1 MSKNLNISV
10 IVAARDE
17 YIEQLKCIIC
27 PLIHQGFM
35 SIYND
40 AFLITG
46 GNNTIYKF
54 QELLKAIPTWNQT
67 ILQKES
73 KRIKSKCPYIMNI
86 VTAIFVSNVKIL
98 ASIRLSGENDN
109 IKVKI
114 PTSDIFIHS
123 IYIESAYNIFYDPF
137 VFYHKTKNNGDINRN
152 KEIVNSIIRNAV
164 NETIRQLLPFD
175 NILQEYLKSAL
186 ENSESES
193 GSDSES
199 DSESESDTDN
209 IDINKIVK
217 NDEYSSESD
226 SESDND
232 SIYDNNDSF
241 ENNNIQ
247 NNNNNN
253 NNFFNNTQN
262 NNNQEYENTVTKLD
276 YSNNNNIPTQNNNN
290 NNNIPSFTQPLIENI
305 PINQNIPMN
314 NQSNQNNNNIP
325 INQDIPMNNNQNN
338 QNIPMNNNQNNQ
350 NIPTMNNNQSNQNNQ
365 NKYSFF

>member
-1 MSKNLNISV
+1 MSKSLNISV

-40 AFLITG
+40 AFVITE

-98 ASIRLSGENDN
+98 ASIRLSGDNDN

-137 VFYHKTKNNGDINRN
+137 IFYHKTKNNGDINRN
-152 KEIVNSIIRNAV
+152 KEIINSIIRNAV

-193 GSDSES
+193 ES
-199 DSESESDTDN
+199 DSDSDSDSDN

-217 NDEYSSESD
+217 NNEYSESD
-226 SESDND
+226 SDSNYDNDNKDSSSESPESPEYNLDSFNDNNNNNYDNTVTKLGYSDN
-232 SIYDNNDSF
+232 NNNIPSNQNNNNNIPMNNNNQNNIPINNNNQNNIPMNNNNQNIPF
-241 ENNNIQ
+241 TQPPPMNNNIQ
-247 NNNNNN
+247 NNPL
-253 NNFFNNTQN
+253 
-262 NNNQEYENTVTKLD
+262 NQ
-276 YSNNNNIPTQNNNN
+276 NNIP
-290 NNNIPSFTQPLIENI
+290 FTQP
-305 PINQNIPMN
+305 PM
-314 NQSNQNNNNIP
+314 
-325 INQDIPMNNNQNN
+325 NN
-338 QNIPMNNNQNNQ
+338 QNIPL
-350 NIPTMNNNQSNQNNQ
+350 NQSNQSNESNQ